1 MNITDEDLS
10 KLKFHLNEVAKIK
23 SKLDGCYTQYIFRRS
38 TVDPIIVEFISQ
50 YLLKSDLYDQAHFF
64 NLSID
69 SVKVGQ
75 KLPIKLVNFMNK
87 FDFADEMR
95 VSIDLE
101 DLKTVSLV
109 IEFDDEMIVKQL
121 SIEIDEQNRLK
132 YNIIPLKRSESSDLL
147 LFSFTFASEYD
158 IINLELN
165 KGEIN

>member
-23 SKLDGCYTQYIFRRS
+23 SKLDSCYTQYVFRRS
-38 TVDPIIVEFISQ
+38 TVDLVIVDFISQ

-64 NLSID
+64 NLSVD

-109 IEFDDEMIVKQL
+109 IEFDHEMIVKQL
-121 SIEIDEQNRLK
+121 SIEIDEQT
-132 YNIIPLKRSESSDLL
+132 KRHSLNAVSFDLQID
-147 LFSFTFASEYD
+147 SVT
-158 IINLELN
+158 NLSQ
-165 KGEIN
+165 ITMAQI

>member
-23 SKLDGCYTQYIFRRS
+23 SKLDSCYTQYIFRRS
-38 TVDPIIVEFISQ
+38 NVDPIIVEFISQ
-50 YLLKSDLYDQAHFF
+50 YLRKSDLYDQAHFF

-75 KLPIKLVNFMNK
+75 KLPIRLVNFMNK

-121 SIEIDEQNRLK
+121 SIEIDE
-132 YNIIPLKRSESSDLL
+132 
-147 LFSFTFASEYD
+147 
-158 IINLELN
+158 
-165 KGEIN
+165 

>member
-23 SKLDGCYTQYIFRRS
+23 SKLDGCYTQYAFRRS
-38 TVDPIIVEFISQ
+38 TVDPIVVEFISN
-50 YLLKSDLYDQAHFF
+50 YLRKSDLYDQAHFF

-75 KLPIKLVNFMNK
+75 KLPIKLINFMNK

-101 DLKTVSLV
+101 NLETVSLV
-109 IEFDDEMIVKQL
+109 IEFDDEMIVQHL
-121 SIEIDEQNRLK
+121 SIEVDE
-132 YNIIPLKRSESSDLL
+132 
-147 LFSFTFASEYD
+147 
-158 IINLELN
+158 
-165 KGEIN
+165 

>member
-23 SKLDGCYTQYIFRRS
+23 SKLDGWYTQYIFRRS

-64 NLSID
+64 NLSVD

-121 SIEIDEQNRLK
+121 SIEIDE
-132 YNIIPLKRSESSDLL
+132 
-147 LFSFTFASEYD
+147 
-158 IINLELN
+158 
-165 KGEIN
+165 

>member
-50 YLLKSDLYDQAHFF
+50 YLHKSDLYDQAHFF

-121 SIEIDEQNRLK
+121 SIEIDEQT
-132 YNIIPLKRSESSDLL
+132 IV
-147 LFSFTFASEYD
+147 
-158 IINLELN
+158 
-165 KGEIN
+165 

>member
-23 SKLDGCYTQYIFRRS
+23 SKLDSCYTQYVFRRS
-38 TVDPIIVEFISQ
+38 TVDPIVVEFISN
-50 YLLKSDLYDQAHFF
+50 YLRKSDLYNQAHFF

-75 KLPIKLVNFMNK
+75 KLPIKLINFMNK

-101 DLKTVSLV
+101 DFKTASLV
-109 IEFDDEMIVKQL
+109 VEFDDEMIVKHL
-121 SIEIDEQNRLK
+121 SIEVDE
-132 YNIIPLKRSESSDLL
+132 
-147 LFSFTFASEYD
+147 
-158 IINLELN
+158 
-165 KGEIN
+165 

>member
-1 MNITDEDLS
+1 M
-10 KLKFHLNEVAKIK
+10 H
-23 SKLDGCYTQYIFRRS
+23 
-38 TVDPIIVEFISQ
+38 
-50 YLLKSDLYDQAHFF
+50 KSDLYDQAHFF

-121 SIEIDEQNRLK
+121 SIEIDE
-132 YNIIPLKRSESSDLL
+132 
-147 LFSFTFASEYD
+147 
-158 IINLELN
+158 
-165 KGEIN
+165 

>member
-23 SKLDGCYTQYIFRRS
+23 SKLDSCYTQYIFRRS
-38 TVDPIIVEFISQ
+38 NVDPIIVEFISQ
-50 YLLKSDLYDQAHFF
+50 YLRKSDLYDQAHFF

-75 KLPIKLVNFMNK
+75 KLPIRLVNFMNK

-121 SIEIDEQNRLK
+121 SIEIDEQT
-132 YNIIPLKRSESSDLL
+132 KRHSSNAVSL
-147 LFSFTFASEYD
+147 
-158 IINLELN
+158 NL
-165 KGEIN
+165 I